1 MKKTQILTIA
11 IFLCVLC
18 TGLAG
23 CGDNFWDP
31 TQIGR
36 FRPVPAMNVIL
47 DSLGVADETPSMWEQ
62 AEDPKPI
69 DIITYETDYVF
80 SPGDF
85 VRISIF
91 ELYAEGI
98 PYAENFIITETGK
111 ISIPDVGVVEAQG
124 LTESEL
130 EEHIKDIL
138 APTILKEPSV
148 TVTMLSSQ
156 QRTFSILGQGVP
168 NAGRYGIPRYD
179 YRLTDALAE
188 ARVATQF
195 NISYIYV
202 SRPITGKEAI
212 AEPIEAEPVETEE
225 LIDYE
230 QEMLEIIAP
239 HARRQLPGTDSMNTR
254 LVITSAEMITNKE
267 LAKAAS
273 PEGFE
278 RLDNAVKRQNIT
290 ENLPETQIKLSGR
303 ETTDDPIAD
312 YKTGRVEWIFHDGRW
327 VPVQIRGTEPTEP
340 TVKPLPEKLPIE
352 EYAEPLKEKVPE
364 DFDWEQMAGGAPQT
378 RVIKIPTD
386 KLSGGDPRYNIVI
399 RPGDSIQ
406 VPLDII
412 GEFLMMGN
420 VNRTGFIEITG
431 RPITLKMAIAAAGGL
446 GPLAWPKR
454 CEVVRRIGKNKEE
467 IVMVDLDKIARGEQP
482 DFFIKPNDLINVGT
496 HPTAR
501 WRAVLRNAFRA
512 TYGFGFVYDRNFAD
526 RDYGTSRPIPG
537 FLSNLF

>member
-11 IFLCVLC
+11 VFLCVLC

-80 SPGDF
+80 SQGDF

-91 ELYAEGI
+91 ELYAEGVT
-98 PYAENFIITETGK
+98 YAENFIVTETGK

-138 APTILKEPSV
+138 SPTILKEPSV

-156 QRTFSILGQGVP
+156 QRTFSIRGEGVP
-168 NAGRYGIPRYD
+168 NAGRYPIPRYD

-202 SRPITGKEAI
+202 SRSITGKESV
-212 AEPIEAEPVETEE
+212 AEPIEAEPVEPEE
-225 LIDYE
+225 LIEYE

-239 HARRQLPGTDSMNTR
+239 HARRQLPGTDSMNTK

-267 LAKAAS
+267 LVKAAS

-278 RLDNAVKRQNIT
+278 RLDNTIKQQNTT
-290 ENLPETQIKLSGR
+290 EDE
-303 ETTDDPIAD
+303 PISE
-312 YKTGRVEWIFHDGRW
+312 YQTGRVEWIFQDGRW
-327 VPVQIRGTEPTEP
+327 VPVQIGTTGPVEPTF
-340 TVKPLPEKLPIE
+340 KPLPEKEPIE
-352 EYAEPLKEKVPE
+352 EYVEPLKEKVPE
-364 DFDWEQMAGGAPQT
+364 DFDWEQMAGGAPQA
-378 RVIKIPTD
+378 RLIKIPTD
-386 KLSGGDPRYNIVI
+386 KLSGGDPRYNIVV
-399 RPGDSIQ
+399 RPGDSIH
-406 VPLDII
+406 VPVDII
-412 GEFLMMGN
+412 GEFVVMGN
-420 VNRTGFIEITG
+420 VNRAGFVPLTG

-467 IVMVDLDKIARGEQP
+467 IVLVDLDKIARGEQP

-537 FLSNLF
+537 FLSDLF